1 MEEVDA
7 AGRIGKVSLCA
18 TIDPPGTIPGNDLDL
33 LPLLQGKSLAEEAED
48 LQAVAFMDPY
58 YPVAVHVIYDRDVG
72 ESFSVTCL
80 IYAYAAE
87 TVHPC
92 SYIGFYPVMGG
103 FDTVS
108 DCPPVNVFEQGNSR
122 SGHPAYHPGDLIAEV
137 LSETTLA
144 IRPGNIFR
152 PYTVLGTFDPLGLVA
167 DMNRNAIEIRS
178 APGGFCAVL
187 CIVPRAFLS
196 TDWTEL
202 PGPLIRS
209 GMNVDPGLFKS
220 LTKSMD
226 CNRCSFTAGDMHTIM
241 VEIEDSFQYT
251 KERGHWCF
259 LPIVYCLRKQPQ

>member
-1 MEEVDA
+1 
-7 AGRIGKVSLCA
+7 
-18 TIDPPGTIPGNDLDL
+18 
-33 LPLLQGKSLAEEAED
+33 
-48 LQAVAFMDPY
+48 MDPY
-58 YPVAVHVIYDRDVG
+58 YPVAVHIIYDRDVG
-72 ESFSVTCL
+72 EPFSITGL
-80 IYAYAAE
+80 IYTNAAE
-87 TVHPC
+87 AVHPC
-92 SYIGFYPVMGG
+92 SYIGFQPVTGG

-122 SGHPAYHPGDLIAEV
+122 SGHPADHPGDLIAEV
-137 LSETTLA
+137 RSKTTPA
-144 IRPGNIFR
+144 IRPGDIFCQ
-152 PYTVLGTFDPLGLVA
+152 YTVFRACNPLGLITN
-167 DMNRNAIEIRS
+167 MNRNAVKIRGT
-178 APGGFCAVL
+178 PGGFGAVL

-259 LPIVYCLRKQPQ
+259 PPIVYCLRKQPQ